1 MTCLTADGLRA
12 EELPGRQLSG
22 RQLPATP
29 VPSCDLPD
37 MQADCEQRGRQVTSL
52 QEAHKASRGKLQQ
65 QVRQLQ
71 QQIRRGAE
79 EAVRRQQKEADLRS
93 VHSS

>member
-1 MTCLTADGLRA
+1 M
-12 EELPGRQLSG
+12 
-22 RQLPATP
+22 
-29 VPSCDLPD
+29 PSCDLPD
-37 MQADCEQRGRQVTSL
+37 LQADCEQRGRQVTSL

-71 QQIRRGAE
+71 QQIRREAE